1 MQTQNDSIFDKR
13 MAYRKPGKIN
23 FIHLP

>member
-23 FIHLP
+23 LIHLP